1 MQKYALQWWWVIYVI
16 NIEVAY
22 VNNELNDLERPFSP
36 KKRPFLAQRCLKLI
50 QIVALQ
56 FSRQNEFF
64 PEFSCQKWFFK
75 TLLWLKALEVQQK
88 KEKYCFASSFVV
100 FWGRAGA
107 VRPLIERTQTSS
119 SVTSQICFCLKATFL
134 GRPNSPSKQWW
145 CTKRC
150 LTSVLLLLQRLL
162 LLYSRAVQHTSK
174 VFLLTFQL
182 LQNQ

>member
-1 MQKYALQWWWVIYVI
+1 MSFF
-16 NIEVAY
+16 
-22 VNNELNDLERPFSP
+22 LN
-36 KKRPFLAQRCLKLI
+36 FLAKND
-50 QIVALQ
+50 
-56 FSRQNEFF
+56 FSKHCYGSRPWRFT
-64 PEFSCQKWFFK
+64 K
-75 TLLWLKALEVQQK
+75 K

-134 GRPNSPSKQWW
+134 GRPNSSPSKQWW

-162 LLYSRAVQHTSK
+162 LLYSRAVQHTQVKSSYWRFNYYKINKIDLEPK
-174 VFLLTFQL
+174 VCSMWQTLNLGAKIQTNFS
-182 LQNQ
+182 